1 MAETANYPVKNEVGC
16 GFITSI
22 FNRKRYL
29 KTLPKTSDRT
39 SANRPSTQI
48 ITEERSD
55 GVNSVNPPAEVHA
68 KPSPNPPAANSMP
81 SNFVHQN
88 QKARPSDASRSSTSS
103 SNNSGPKRA
112 SKAPEA
118 ENLRVMKRVPTYTS
132 TELSLVPVEPRKSDS
147 SASLIRTSSGKK
159 ILIGQLGNLKPPA
172 RRNPPL
178 MSKGPAL
185 VTKLDPEVV
194 KSMGNEKYKQGRFEE
209 ALALYDRAISLDSSK
224 ASYHSNKSAALIGLG
239 RLIEA
244 AVECSE
250 AVRIEPSYL
259 RAHFR
264 LATLYLRLGEPEKA
278 LHHYEHSGLNANT
291 KEIANA
297 EALKT
302 HLNECSK
309 AIELGD
315 WNSLLKE
322 SRSAVVFGADSAP
335 QINAM
340 QVHALLKLHRHQEA
354 QNLFQKAPKFNI
366 DSCTRFFGRA
376 YGAYLLTIQAQIH
389 MVVGRFEDALA
400 SSKQAVRLDSSEKV
414 TAVLKRAEAMVLARS
429 NGNHLFKASR
439 FSEASAAYSEG
450 LDHDAYNAILLCNRA
465 ACLSKLGL
473 FEKGAEDCTVAL
485 NVQPSYSKARLRRA
499 NCNAKLE
506 RWEAAIQDYEV
517 LIRETP
523 GDEEVGKALFEARI
537 QLKKQCG
544 EEDTKDMK
552 FGSNLVIISSNE
564 SFRHFVTAPGM
575 SVVLFCDKIRHK
587 NVFQLMEQVCKGFPS
602 VNFLKVEIED
612 HPYLAKS
619 EGVSSIPAFKI
630 YKNGSKVK
638 DIIGNNRELLES
650 SVKLYSS

>member
-48 ITEERSD
+48 ITEGRNN
-55 GVNSVNPPAEVHA
+55 GVNSVNPPAEVDA

-81 SNFVHQN
+81 SNCGHQN
-88 QKARPSDASRSSTSS
+88 KKARPSDASRSSTSP

-118 ENLRVMKRVPTYTS
+118 ENLRVVKRVPTYTS

-185 VTKLDPEVV
+185 VKKLDPEVA

-278 LHHYEHSGLNANT
+278 LHHYERSGLNANT
-291 KEIANA
+291 KEIINA

-309 AIELGD
+309 ATELGD
-315 WNSLLKE
+315 WKSLLKE

-354 QNLFQKAPKFNI
+354 QNMFQKAPKFNI
-366 DSCTRFFGRA
+366 NSCSRFFGRA

-414 TAVLKRAEAMVLARS
+414 IAVLKRAEAIVLARS
-429 NGNHLFKASR
+429 NGNQLFKASR

-450 LDHDAYNAILLCNRA
+450 LDHEAYNAILLCNRA

-485 NVQPSYSKARLRRA
+485 TVQPSYSKARLRRA

-612 HPYLAKS
+612 HPYLAKT

-650 SVKLYSS
+650 SVKLYNS